1 MNRWTQISIDLAN
14 QRDYLDQLFRVYPT
28 VPDNVRDIDADQWQR
43 VENALNGVDD
53 VALITA
59 ALALPLFPI
68 KDSYISYLRKD
79 RSALER
85 NPETVHRIAARLRAM
100 GPDEIFKVASQP
112 KETNRQ
118 IGPMFKDWVRKRTIT
133 SNIVTDEDDLIGAR
147 GNVIFDGSDES
158 CKNFAYAHLGY
169 QRDKGIDLLAKFNG
183 QYVIGEV
190 KFLTDMGGHQN
201 AQFEDAISLLT
212 TNLTAN
218 ANAVKIAVL
227 DGVLYIPGRH
237 KMRTYLTDNPE
248 QNIVS
253 ALVLREFLYAL

>member
-28 VPDNVRDIDADQWQR
+28 IPDNIRDIDAELWQQ
-43 VENALNGVDD
+43 VEIALDGVDD

-79 RSALER
+79 RSALQR

-100 GPDEIFKVASQP
+100 GPTEIFKVASQP

-133 SNIVTDEDDLIGAR
+133 SNIVTDEDDFIGAR

-158 CKNFAYAHLGY
+158 CKNFASTHLGY

-212 TNLTAN
+212 DG
-218 ANAVKIAVL
+218 ANAVKVAVL
-227 DGVLYIPGRH
+227 DGVIYIPGRH
-237 KMRTYLTDNPE
+237 KMRTHLTAHPE

>member
-1 MNRWTQISIDLAN
+1 MNLWTKMSCDLAN

-28 VPDNVRDIDADQWQR
+28 IPDVVRDIGVAQWER
-43 VENALNGVDD
+43 VEHALQGHDD
-53 VALITA
+53 AALLNA

-79 RSALER
+79 RPAMGR
-85 NPETVHRIAARLRAM
+85 NPETVRRIAARLRAM
-100 GPDEIFKVASQP
+100 GADEIYRAASQP

-118 IGPMFKDWVRKRTIT
+118 IGPMFKEWVRKRTIT
-133 SNIVTDEDDLIGAR
+133 SNIVTGEQAFMQST
-147 GNVIFDGSDES
+147 GNAILDGSDES
-158 CKNFAYAHLGY
+158 CENFARQHLGY

-183 QYVIGEV
+183 QFVICEA
-190 KFLTDMGGHQN
+190 KFLTDVGGHQN
-201 AQFEDAISLLT
+201 AQFDDALSLLAT
-212 TNLTAN
+212 D
-218 ANAVKIAVL
+218 ANAVKVAIL

-237 KMRTYLTDNPE
+237 KMYSHLEAHPE

>member
-1 MNRWTQISIDLAN
+1 MNRWTKLSCDLAN

-28 VPDNVRDIDADQWQR
+28 IPDAVRDIDVERWDR
-43 VENALNGVDD
+43 VEHALQGYDD
-53 VALITA
+53 AALLNA

-79 RSALER
+79 RTAIGR
-85 NPETVHRIAARLRAM
+85 NPETVRRISARLRAM
-100 GPDEIFKVASQP
+100 GASEIYKAASQP

-118 IGPMFKDWVRKRTIT
+118 IGPMFKEWVRRRTIT
-133 SNIVTDEDDLIGAR
+133 SNIVTDEQAFIQSTENA
-147 GNVIFDGSDES
+147 IFDGSDES
-158 CKNFAYAHLGY
+158 CKNFARRHLGY

-183 QYVIGEV
+183 QYVICEA
-190 KFLTDMGGHQN
+190 KFLTDVGGHQN
-201 AQFEDAISLLT
+201 AQFDDALSLL
-212 TNLTAN
+212 AAR
-218 ANAVKIAVL
+218 ANAVKVAIL

-237 KMRTYLTDNPE
+237 KMYSYLESHPE